1 MQAQHL
7 VRHLAEQ
14 VEDLPFLQRELRDL
28 RVRTEMLEEQHQADL
43 EANDSLLAERERWAE
58 QGRLY
63 EQSVAK
69 LARLSDRVVELEGQA
84 AAPSEDE
91 VRRREAVEARN

>member
-28 RVRTEMLEEQHQADL
+28 RVKAEMLEEQHQAAL
-43 EANDSLLAERERWAE
+43 EANDSLLAENERWME

-63 EQSVAK
+63 EQSVAE
-69 LARLSDRVVELEGQA
+69 LAQLSDRVFELEGQA
-84 AAPSEDE
+84 ATPSEDE
-91 VRRREAVEARN
+91 VRRREVVEARN